1 VTGVSAPGFRMLGM
15 DEMLGIVLV
24 LFSCGPTIHLILIIQ
39 SILTPTPRH
48 LKWRADL
55 PGFRD

>member
-1 VTGVSAPGFRMLGM
+1 MLGM